1 MKKGKILN
9 FEILWD
15 TDEGLVSLAEK
26 YIPMDIQK
34 AADEGCTHVVGIVL
48 NEGILPFDDSNLQQ
62 FFNNLQKQTTEL
74 GIQLVILSSLGEQFK
89 NITVPF
95 EIHYFPYH
103 ARFVYNC

>member
-62 FFNNLQKQTTEL
+62 FFYNLQKQTNEL
-74 GIQLVILSSLGEQFK
+74 GTSSFAHLILSIGRRAVCVVISS
-89 NITVPF
+89 
-95 EIHYFPYH
+95 
-103 ARFVYNC
+103 A